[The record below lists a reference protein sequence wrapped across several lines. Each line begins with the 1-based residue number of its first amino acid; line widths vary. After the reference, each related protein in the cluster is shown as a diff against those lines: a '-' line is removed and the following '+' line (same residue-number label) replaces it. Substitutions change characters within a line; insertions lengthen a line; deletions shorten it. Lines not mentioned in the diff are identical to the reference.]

1 MNRDP
6 LKENIMSQKLV
17 SHVSDTARWVATYR
31 AWESARPDA
40 LFRDPYAERLA
51 GERGAAI
58 AQMMPKQARS
68 GWPLVVRTKLF
79 DDLILASL
87 TAGCDRVINLA
98 AGLDTRP
105 YRMKLPADLTW
116 IEVDHPQMI
125 EEKERVLAG
134 ERPVC
139 SLLRRAADLS
149 DPAARASVLDEA
161 THGSQRALVISEGL
175 VIYLEED
182 VVRALSTDLA
192 SRPAIRWWLLDLASP
207 ELRQMMMK
215 TMGEQL
221 ASAPLKFAP
230 PNGVAYFEALGWA
243 VQDVSSFMRA
253 AVKYRRLPWFLRPF
267 GLLPD
272 PNPRQL
278 KNARWSAAVRL
289 ANDGRNSS

>member
-1 MNRDP
+1 MG
-6 LKENIMSQKLV
+6 EKLV

-31 AWESARPDA
+31 AWETARPDA
-40 LFRDPYAERLA
+40 LFRDPYAARLA

-68 GWPLVVRTKLF
+68 GWPLVVRTKLI
-79 DDLILASL
+79 DDLILQSI
-87 TAGCDRVINLA
+87 TEGCDRVINLA

-105 YRMKLPADLTW
+105 YRMKLPESLTW
-116 IEVDHPQMI
+116 VEVDHAHMI
-125 EEKERVLAG
+125 EEEERVLAA

-139 SLLRRAADLS
+139 TLLRRAADLS
-149 DPAARASVLDEA
+149 DPVARTSVIDEA
-161 THGSQRALVISEGL
+161 TSGSQCTLVISEGL
-175 VIYLEED
+175 VIYLDDE
-182 VVRALSTDLA
+182 VVRALSADLL
-192 SRPAIRWWLLDLASP
+192 SRPVIRWWLLDLASP

-230 PNGVAYFEALGWA
+230 PNGVAFFETLGWA
-243 VQDVSSFMRA
+243 VEDVSSFMRG

-289 ANDGRNSS
+289 GRRR

>member
-1 MNRDP
+1 MG
-6 LKENIMSQKLV
+6 EKLV

-31 AWESARPDA
+31 AWETARPDA
-40 LFRDPYAERLA
+40 LFSDPYAARLA

-68 GWPLVVRTKLF
+68 GWPLVVRTKLI
-79 DDLILASL
+79 DDLILQSI
-87 TAGCDRVINLA
+87 TEGCDRVINLA

-105 YRMKLPADLTW
+105 YRMKLPESLTW
-116 IEVDHPQMI
+116 IEVDHAHMI

-134 ERPVC
+134 ERSVC
-139 SLLRRAADLS
+139 NLLRRAADLS
-149 DPAARASVLDEA
+149 DPVARAAVLDEA
-161 THGSQRALVISEGL
+161 TRDSQCTLVISEGL
-175 VIYLEED
+175 VIYLDDD
-182 VVRALSTDLA
+182 VVRALAADLL
-192 SRPAIRWWLLDLASP
+192 SRPAIRWWVLDLASP

-215 TMGEQL
+215 TMGEKL

-230 PNGVAYFEALGWA
+230 PNGIAYFEALGWA
-243 VQDVSSFMRA
+243 VEDVSSFMRA

-272 PNPRQL
+272 PDPRQL

-289 ANDGRNSS
+289 GRPR

>member
-1 MNRDP
+1 MD
-6 LKENIMSQKLV
+6 QKLV

-58 AQMMPKQARS
+58 ARLMPKQARS
-68 GWPLVVRTKLF
+68 GWPLVVRTKLI
-79 DDLILASL
+79 DDLILQSI
-87 TAGCDRVINLA
+87 TEGCDRVINLA

-105 YRMKLPADLTW
+105 YRMKLPDSLTW
-116 IEVDHPQMI
+116 IEVDHAHVI
-125 EEKERVLAG
+125 EEKERVLAA

-139 SLLRRAADLS
+139 NLLRRAADLS
-149 DPAARASVLDEA
+149 DPVARAAVLDEA
-161 THGSQRALVISEGL
+161 TRGSQRTLVISEGL
-175 VIYLEED
+175 VVYLDDD
-182 VVRALSTDLA
+182 VVRALATDLL

-215 TMGEQL
+215 TMGAQL
-221 ASAPLKFAP
+221 TSAPLKFAP

-243 VQDVSSFMRA
+243 VQDVTSFMRA

-272 PNPRQL
+272 PDPRQL
-278 KNARWSAAVRL
+278 KNARWSAVVRL
-289 ANDGRNSS
+289 ARAR

>member
-1 MNRDP
+1 MD
-6 LKENIMSQKLV
+6 QKLV

-31 AWESARPDA
+31 AWETARPDA

-58 AQMMPKQARS
+58 ARLMPKQARS
-68 GWPLVVRTKLF
+68 GWPLIVRTKLI
-79 DDLILASL
+79 DDLILQSI
-87 TAGCDRVINLA
+87 TEGCDRVINLA

-105 YRMKLPADLTW
+105 YRMKLPDNLTW
-116 IEVDHPQMI
+116 IEVDHARVI
-125 EEKERVLAG
+125 EEKERVLG
-134 ERPVC
+134 TERPAC
-139 SLLRRAADLS
+139 NLQRRPADLS

-161 THGSQRALVISEGL
+161 TGGSQRTLVISEGL
-175 VIYLEED
+175 VIYLDED
-182 VVRALSTDLA
+182 VVRALATDLL

-267 GLLPD
+267 GLLPE

-278 KNARWSAAVRL
+278 KNARWSAVVRL
-289 ANDGRNSS
+289 AHAR